1 MSENTEVAKTEEA
14 GKAKKKPL
22 FKKLSQ
28 FQTPDGKVFETQ
40 KEASEHLRGYLV
52 DEALLKVANGDQQLA
67 DWMKANKE
75 DIVKAFDAAKIER
88 PPVTEE
94 TKAKMKAAREQAAL
108 KLAEKVKAAG

>member
-1 MSENTEVAKTEEA
+1 MSENTEAVKSEE

-52 DEALLKVANGDQQLA
+52 DEALLKVANGDQTLA
-67 DWMKANKE
+67 TWMKDNKE
-75 DIVKAFDAAKIER
+75 AIQKAFDAAKIER

-94 TKAKMKAAREQAAL
+94 TKAKMKAARE
-108 KLAEKVKAAG
+108 KAAIALASKVQGG